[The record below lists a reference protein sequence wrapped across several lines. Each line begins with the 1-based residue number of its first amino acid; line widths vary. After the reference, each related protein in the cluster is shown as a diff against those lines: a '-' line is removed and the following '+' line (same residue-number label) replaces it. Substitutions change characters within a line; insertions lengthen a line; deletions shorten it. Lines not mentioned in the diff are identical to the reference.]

1 MPKTSGYSDVVFVK
15 RSIKIQP
22 NSVGKWDYYGPR
34 DKTTVFGQ
42 VLFSAVAEGKFYIL
56 FFFFFQTEFY
66 VCFRC
71 EKILINCTVFQM
83 NKYLRKVKTKD
94 MRYRYYGFL

>member
-1 MPKTSGYSDVVFVK
+1 MPKTSGYSDVVSVK

-56 FFFFFQTEFY
+56 FFFFSKQNFTF
-66 VCFRC
+66 VLNAKKF
-71 EKILINCTVFQM
+71 
-83 NKYLRKVKTKD
+83 
-94 MRYRYYGFL
+94 